1 MANIPRISIVTPSF
15 NQGEFIS
22 ETIESVLSQG
32 YPNLEYIVVDG
43 GSTDGSVKIIESYQ
57 ASLSWWVSEPDKGQ
71 TDALTKGF
79 EKSTGDVL
87 AWLCSDD
94 LLVPGALW
102 IIAGIFMADPALDLV
117 YGDTAYLYPDGRTK
131 AKRKISFDYKMMLY
145 AYSMIP
151 QPSSFFTRQIYEKVH
166 GLDRNLHY
174 AMDFDLYLR
183 MGPDVSA
190 LHIPIV
196 LSKYR
201 LHCQS
206 KTASGPEKFMTEWD
220 YARRKVLKRKKNVFD
235 KARARLYLL
244 KAVWRFYVENGEI
257 ILGYDKSKWL
267 AKQGQDY

>member
-79 EKSTGDVL
+79 EKSTGNVL

-94 LLVPGALW
+94 LLVPGDLW

-117 YGDTAYLYPDGRTK
+117 YGDTAYLSP
-131 AKRKISFDYKMMLY
+131 MVE
-145 AYSMIP
+145 
-151 QPSSFFTRQIYEKVH
+151 QRQ
-166 GLDRNLHY
+166 R
-174 AMDFDLYLR
+174 
-183 MGPDVSA
+183 
-190 LHIPIV
+190 
-196 LSKYR
+196 
-201 LHCQS
+201 
-206 KTASGPEKFMTEWD
+206 EKFPLIT
-220 YARRKVLKRKKNVFD
+220 K
-235 KARARLYLL
+235 
-244 KAVWRFYVENGEI
+244 
-257 ILGYDKSKWL
+257 
-267 AKQGQDY
+267 